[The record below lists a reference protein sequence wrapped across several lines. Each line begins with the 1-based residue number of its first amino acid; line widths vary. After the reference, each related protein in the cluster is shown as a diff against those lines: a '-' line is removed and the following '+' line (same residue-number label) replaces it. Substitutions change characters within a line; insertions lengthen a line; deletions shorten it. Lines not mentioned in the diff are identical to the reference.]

1 MIGSEHRFSALFLY
15 VCVAMSQTCQQDH
28 TLLDQKLHALVITLE
43 NHDGIA
49 WNSLMSDLEA
59 IYKAATSEHD
69 FLVKGSARCSDLAAK
84 FFWAAFPQ
92 VGRSPQ
98 ETNFLTNNRTGL
110 IAGASTAI
118 AISAMQE
125 FQLGNFQ

>member
-1 MIGSEHRFSALFLY
+1 MPE
-15 VCVAMSQTCQQDH
+15 TCQQDH
-28 TLLDQKLHALVITLE
+28 TLLDQKLHVLLITLE
-43 NHDGIA
+43 NHDGEA
-49 WNSLMSDLEA
+49 WNSLMSDLEV
-59 IYKAATSEHD
+59 IYRAVTSDYD
-69 FLVKGSARCSDLAAK
+69 FLIKGSARCSDLAAK

-92 VGRSPQ
+92 VGRSTGD
-98 ETNFLTNNRTGL
+98 TNFLTNNRTAL

>member
-1 MIGSEHRFSALFLY
+1 MGSEHRFAALFLY

-28 TLLDQKLHALVITLE
+28 ILLDQKLHVLLVTLE
-43 NHDGIA
+43 NHDGEA
-49 WNSLMSDLEA
+49 WNSLMSDLEV
-59 IYKAATSEHD
+59 IYKAATSDHG
-69 FLVKGSARCSDLAAK
+69 FLIEGSVRCSDLAAK

-92 VGRSPQ
+92 VGRSP
-98 ETNFLTNNRTGL
+98 EDTSFLMNNRTGL
-110 IAGASTAI
+110 ITGASTAI